1 MIECGINPPRKWT
14 HIVPN
19 AKTHENQ
26 CSVNTPDK
34 IIRKLEDFPELV
46 EALRNGNQV
55 RARLLFAQ
63 LFDGDTDDDR
73 RPPDR
78 N

>member
-1 MIECGINPPRKWT
+1 MIECGITPPRSWT

-19 AKTHENQ
+19 AKIHENQ
-26 CSVNTPDK
+26 YSVNPPDK

-63 LFDGDTDDDR
+63 LFESDSEDLRETR
-73 RPPDR
+73 A
-78 N
+78 NS